1 MSRIVFAGHQGALNV
16 CDADGGSQRT
26 LTSDGVS
33 CVWPSCAPDGR
44 AVAFSVV
51 PAGGNGHGTLGVR
64 VIPTDGSAPRQI
76 YENEIGT
83 DAIASRTPHYALWS
97 PDSRKLAFIA
107 QTRSGGLT
115 LFLHDTA
122 SGDPPRRLVDGG
134 PLYASW
140 SQDSRFLMIHS
151 QRNHYLA
158 DLNQGTGL
166 AHVPGEATQ
175 YAAPA
180 WSPRSNRVAMFRD
193 SGRSRQTLLVADM
206 DHGTVEV
213 IAEVDGIASIG
224 WSPDGSDIGLAR
236 AVGSRS
242 GYYEGL
248 WVVNADTG
256 DETQVADERVLAF
269 FWSPD
274 GGRIA
279 YVTPSDAAEG
289 SLRWAVVGADG
300 ADVHYLADF
309 RPTQEQM
316 TAFMFF
322 DQYGQSHP
330 RWSSDGASLL
340 FAGALGYQIIGGPLP
355 EGRISGIFVADSD
368 GESMPRRVGSGTFA
382 AWLPG

>member
-1 MSRIVFAGHQGALNV
+1 MSQIVFSGHEGALYV

-26 LTSDGVS
+26 LTSGGVL
-33 CVWPSCAPDGR
+33 CVWPSCSPDGR
-44 AVAFSVV
+44 AIAFSVV
-51 PAGGNGHGTLGVR
+51 PSGGNGHGVLGVR
-64 VIPTDGSAPRQI
+64 VIPTDGSALRQI
-76 YENEIGT
+76 YENEVGT

-122 SGDPPRRLVDGG
+122 SDGPPRRLVDGG

-140 SQDSRFLMIHS
+140 SQDSRFLLIHS
-151 QRNHYLA
+151 ERNHYLA
-158 DLNQGTGL
+158 DLNQEAGL
-166 AHVPGEATQ
+166 ARVPGEATR
-175 YAAPA
+175 YSAPA
-180 WSPRSNRVAMFRD
+180 WSPRTNRVAMFRD
-193 SGRSRQTLLVADM
+193 SGRGKQTLLVGDM
-206 DHGTVEV
+206 DHGRVEA
-213 IAEVDGIASIG
+213 IAEVDGLASIG
-224 WSPDGSDIGLAR
+224 WSPDGSHIGMAR

-256 DETQVADERVLAF
+256 GETQVADERVLAF

-279 YVTPSDAAEG
+279 YITPSDAAEG
-289 SLRWAVVGADG
+289 SLRWAVVRADG

-340 FAGALGYQIIGGPLP
+340 FAGALGYRVAGGPLP
-355 EGRISGIFVADSD
+355 EGRFSGIFVADSD
-368 GESMPRRVGSGTFA
+368 GESTPRRVGSGTFA